1 MLGQSVRA
9 PARGMTCSRSF
20 TLLVRQPKNGVSL
33 VTSIALRRAVGEVA
47 GCARHPA
54 PVSGFA
60 LAAGLVRAPAETR
73 REPLR
78 PERRGV

>member
-33 VTSIALRRAVGEVA
+33 VTSIALLRAVGEP
-47 GCARHPA
+47 RMKL
-54 PVSGFA
+54 A
-60 LAAGLVRAPAETR
+60 LGYIVH
-73 REPLR
+73 
-78 PERRGV
+78 